1 MKRSAPPMD
10 TRNTRGV
17 TGSDSMLPKKTT
29 LLGRMCRS
37 LRKLGQITKHHP
49 ETYEYFRSYS
59 AVVAE
64 RQRQL
69 LEEGG
74 NVIHPL
80 SLFSLVW
87 MSVMIII
94 NLAHMVLS
102 SFRLFFILQSIDN
115 PEIHWLDLGMVGL
128 QLVCLVDI
136 FIKFNTGYLYKSHF
150 HVFMSRKSIFCH
162 YLRRWFIVDLASS
175 LPGVYV
181 FTYLNTGNR
190 WLLVAHMMALLR
202 SAKIYNV
209 IIDIKVFLRLFTE
222 SYIVHGLV
230 RLSMMFVLSSH
241 WCSCL
246 MYCPAIV
253 VYYWSG
259 EMPTHYNF
267 YMRIPGTKDLMG
279 HDLSTRYNKA
289 IIIALSAFFGTG
301 FTMFRSTEPDEIL
314 IHSVIIVYAAM
325 FMVFTLVYLIK
336 SYLTIFGSTMRYQ
349 GLMNQVEEYMKY
361 RQFPLSL
368 KKRVRAFYKYR
379 YQERYFKEESEL
391 DCLSE
396 ELRDEIKLHTCRTLV
411 HKVKLFEDV
420 PASVVGTVL
429 GCLRPEVY
437 LSNDLVVRAGDIGDC
452 MYFIATG
459 TVAVYSLKGVEVCH
473 LEDGHHFGEVALL
486 MKDSK
491 RIATVVAVEITQL
504 YRLDA
509 LDFNRFV
516 LSHPTLYDRIEALAS
531 HRMHQTVLLDDAFRR
546 EREQHNLAE
555 QLFNLPNE
563 YTET

>member
-1 MKRSAPPMD
+1 MPHKKHNCD
-10 TRNTRGV
+10 LNL
-17 TGSDSMLPKKTT
+17 GSDSMLPKKTT

-37 LRKLGQITKHHP
+37 LRKLGQLTKHHP

-74 NVIHPL
+74 N
-80 SLFSLVW
+80 
-87 MSVMIII
+87 
-94 NLAHMVLS
+94 
-102 SFRLFFILQSIDN
+102 
-115 PEIHWLDLGMVGL
+115 
-128 QLVCLVDI
+128 
-136 FIKFNTGYLYKSHF
+136 
-150 HVFMSRKSIFCH
+150 
-162 YLRRWFIVDLASS
+162 
-175 LPGVYV
+175 
-181 FTYLNTGNR
+181 
-190 WLLVAHMMALLR
+190 
-202 SAKIYNV
+202 
-209 IIDIKVFLRLFTE
+209 LFTE

-230 RLSMMFVLSSH
+230 RLNVMFVLSSH

-253 VYYWSG
+253 VYYWTG

-279 HDLSTRYNKA
+279 HDLTTRYNKA

-336 SYLTIFGSTMRYQ
+336 SYLTIYGSTMRYQ
-349 GLMNQVEEYMKY
+349 GLMNQ
-361 RQFPLSL
+361 
-368 KKRVRAFYKYR
+368 
-379 YQERYFKEESEL
+379 
-391 DCLSE
+391 
-396 ELRDEIKLHTCRTLV
+396 
-411 HKVKLFEDV
+411 
-420 PASVVGTVL
+420 
-429 GCLRPEVY
+429 
-437 LSNDLVVRAGDIGDC
+437 
-452 MYFIATG
+452 
-459 TVAVYSLKGVEVCH
+459 VEVCH

-509 LDFNRFV
+509 VDFNRFV
-516 LSHPTLYDRIEALAS
+516 LSHPTLYDRIEELAS
-531 HRMHQTVLLDDAFRR
+531 RRMHQTVLLDDEFRR

-563 YTET
+563 NTENLNKVL